1 MNNDFKKIKKY
12 FEKKYFNLM
21 NNAVFRKTMEIVRKH
36 REKKKL
42 LDVRTTLLYY
52 KVFHRKFISKR
63 NEKRKRIY

>member
-1 MNNDFKKIKKY
+1 
-12 FEKKYFNLM
+12 M

-52 KVFHRKFISKR
+52 KR